1 MYLKALI
8 ICSPFTIHYQLH
20 RPALLPLA
28 WVWKMWPGQKCPAKT
43 MLVELNKTSWVL
55 YISLLRLV
63 DVTRSLFSFAIEITD
78 GCLPHMAIKAVF
90 LKYLLLGLRR
100 PSDKFILTNM
110 TNNVKCVMLLWIWHM
125 CSHWIQQLRH
135 LPVLALLYSSWL
147 LQYGFAILQILRL
160 QHRGVCMNIF
170 AGQEGFLAGDIYF
183 GTVT

>member
-8 ICSPFTIHYQLH
+8 ICSPLTIHYQLH
-20 RPALLPLA
+20 RLALLPLA
-28 WVWKMWPGQKCPAKT
+28 WVWKMWPRQKFPAKN
-43 MLVELNKTSWVL
+43 MLLKLKTTFWVL
-55 YISLLRLV
+55 YILLPKSV

-78 GCLPHMAIKAVF
+78 GCLPHMAIKAVL
-90 LKYLLLGLRR
+90 LKYLLLDLRR

-125 CSHWIQQLRH
+125 YSHWIQQLRH

-160 QHRGVCMNIF
+160 QHRGVCVKHIWRP
-170 AGQEGFLAGDIYF
+170 GGFF
-183 GTVT
+183 G